1 MPAIMDSQGK
11 PGIAG
16 STIGVETETVVELLV
31 IVGVLTTVIVET
43 EVLTTVAGELVVTRD
58 VEEALDDVELVIED
72 MVVVTIELELELE
85 VELELELEVVLVAC
99 WPTTGGIVGSR

>member
-1 MPAIMDSQGK
+1 MDSQGK

-43 EVLTTVAGELVVTRD
+43 EVLTTVVAGELVVTRD

>member
-1 MPAIMDSQGK
+1 MDSQGK

-43 EVLTTVAGELVVTRD
+43 EVLTTVVAGELVVTRD

-72 MVVVTIELELELE
+72 MVVTIELELELE